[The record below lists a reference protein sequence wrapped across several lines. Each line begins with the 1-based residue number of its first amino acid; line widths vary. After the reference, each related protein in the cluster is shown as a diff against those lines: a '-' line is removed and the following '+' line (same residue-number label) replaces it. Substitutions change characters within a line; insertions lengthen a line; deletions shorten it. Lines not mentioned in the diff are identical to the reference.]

1 MCGIVGI
8 FSYGDQGKQWH
19 IEELDS
25 MIHSLSHRG
34 PDDRGRYSEPG
45 IFMGHTRL
53 SIIDT
58 SSSGH
63 QPMFSRDGRYVICFN
78 GEIYNFKE
86 IRALLEGT
94 GYYFRSRSD
103 TEVLLTAWQA
113 WGDASL
119 NKLDG
124 IFAFAIFDR
133 IEKTLFL
140 ARDHLGVKPLF
151 YLLQDNEVLF
161 ASEYH
166 ALFNV
171 LKSCPDIAAE
181 DLDAYF
187 TFNYLPTPR
196 TGLKDLYQLQA
207 GHYLVVNANG
217 IRLCRYWKPEY
228 AVELEPFNGSQTE
241 HFREILF
248 ESVASQMVSDVPLG
262 LFLSGGIDSFAVSV
276 AARRASLSPLTSFTL
291 GFDNPQF
298 DESPE
303 AALYAEGLGILNE
316 RSLFAWNEEEIC
328 EVLKSLNELL
338 ADSSCFP
345 VYQLSRFAREK
356 VAVTLSGDGGDELLA
371 GYDTYKAGNIT
382 PFLRIIPG
390 YVREVIKRMA
400 LLLPSDNRRYG
411 WRMVIE
417 RLLMAAEEGRGR
429 DHASFRRIFSDS
441 LKRRLYQPEF
451 LEMVKGCDPIGE
463 YAGLMDE
470 VPRER
475 SYLSARQH
483 ADLRFHLPAILSK
496 VDRMSMA
503 HGLEVRVPLLS
514 KEIVEFCINLPD
526 NAKRHRGRGKRIL
539 CKTIEDEAP
548 AGALSR
554 PKAGF
559 LPPVDRWFRYQGPM
573 FKVFSDYLVQAKT
586 FNLGWLKWDEVDRLW
601 SEHKSGKIEAGF
613 VLLGILQFINWR
625 LKCRK

>member
-8 FSYGDQGKQWH
+8 FSYGDQNKQWH
-19 IEELDS
+19 IEDLES

-63 QPMFSRDGRYVICFN
+63 QPMFSSDGRYVICFN

-86 IRALLEGT
+86 IRAILESM
-94 GYYFRSRSD
+94 GYHFRSHSD
-103 TEVLLTAWQA
+103 TEVLLSAWQA
-113 WGDASL
+113 WGDVSL

-124 IFAFAIFDR
+124 IFAFAVFDR

-140 ARDHLGVKPLF
+140 VRDHIGVKPLF
-151 YLLQDNEVLF
+151 YLLQNNEVFF
-161 ASEYH
+161 ASEYN

-181 DLDAYF
+181 DLDTYF
-187 TFNYLPTPR
+187 TFNYLPSPR
-196 TGLKDLYQLQA
+196 TGLKNLYQLQA

-217 IRLCRYWKPEY
+217 ARLCRYWKPEY
-228 AVELEPFNGSQTE
+228 TAECEPFNRSQTE
-241 HFREILF
+241 RFREMLF
-248 ESVASQMVSDVPLG
+248 KEVASQMVSDVPLG

-276 AARRASLSPLTSFTL
+276 AARHASMSPLTSFTL

-303 AALYAEGLGILNE
+303 AALYAERLGISNE
-316 RSLFAWNEEEIC
+316 RTVFAWNETEIY
-328 EVLKSLNELL
+328 EVLGALNELL

-345 VYQLSRFAREK
+345 VYQLSRFARK
-356 VAVTLSGDGGDELLA
+356 RVAVILSGDGGDELLA

-382 PFLRIIPG
+382 PFLRMIPG
-390 YVREVIKRMA
+390 YISEVIKRMA
-400 LLLPSDNRRYG
+400 LFLPSDSKRYG
-411 WRMVIE
+411 WRMIIE
-417 RLLMAAEEGRGR
+417 RLLMAAQEGHRR
-429 DHASFRRIFSDS
+429 DHASFRRIFTDS
-441 LKRRLYQPEF
+441 IKKRLYQPEF
-451 LEMVKGCDPIGE
+451 LEAVKGCDPIGE

-514 KEIVEFCINLPD
+514 RQLVEFCINLPD

-559 LPPVDRWFRYQGPM
+559 LPPVDRWFRYHGPM
-573 FKVFSDYLVQAKT
+573 FKVFSDYLSQAKT
-586 FNLGWLKWDEVDRLW
+586 YNLGWLKWDEVDRLW

-613 VLLGILQFINWR
+613 ILLGILQFINWR